1 MPELV
6 LKDLDKKTQET
17 ILDFVA
23 MCDDLENLITREN
36 TILLD
41 TGTVTFDGMFV
52 RKINMLNQFEKDIR
66 NVLLLSKEQAPDN
79 IRLRKAVV
87 EKIQEVRRALS
98 INTTFQLRD
107 LKKRTKRMA
116 VVKETL
122 LDFSKHNEKGDVVC
136 H

>member
-122 LDFSKHNEKGDVVC
+122 LDFSKHNEEGDVVC